1 MLLLGKLLLFLQGR
15 REGGAEGV
23 ICPRA
28 SDIQGPPMLVVN
40 APMVRGGGL
49 YPTVMPRASIC
60 LSAALSF
67 CCAARYFP
75 SYFIPGKTRVCGV
88 VPDRTD
94 KIFHPL
100 PMFSVPL
107 IRNDLRSVFVGLRDL
122 ISVI

>member
-1 MLLLGKLLLFLQGR
+1 MIDTKFNPEIWVHWTPKTGTVSPYTWPHSQGR

-60 LSAALSF
+60 LSAALLMAERSQNGG
-67 CCAARYFP
+67 
-75 SYFIPGKTRVCGV
+75 SRVQ
-88 VPDRTD
+88 
-94 KIFHPL
+94 
-100 PMFSVPL
+100 
-107 IRNDLRSVFVGLRDL
+107 
-122 ISVI
+122 